1 MEAVKVDEVAC
12 IVERFRG
19 RIGHIYPI
27 RRRIGHIYPLEG
39 RWSLGGKGE
48 TRIMGKSGEEVIT
61 SSLVN
66 SGFESETP
74 QLLIPKALAS
84 RLNLWPPPPE
94 AQLVEVGTAGGPV
107 RNYLASRALQVY
119 VETGDSQ

>member
-1 MEAVKVDEVAC
+1 MEAVKVDEGAC

-48 TRIMGKSGEEVIT
+48 T
-61 SSLVN
+61 
-66 SGFESETP
+66 
-74 QLLIPKALAS
+74 
-84 RLNLWPPPPE
+84 
-94 AQLVEVGTAGGPV
+94 
-107 RNYLASRALQVY
+107 
-119 VETGDSQ
+119 